1 MYWLEDHQAA
11 NNIGP
16 LDAGYAIFPQVN
28 RRSSGGIQVQYTWAD
43 CPDVAFIPARLR
55 RVEVFCEFYY
65 NIDVQFEN
73 GCVREHV
80 RYEKFKIG
88 EIYMKN
94 TKKKAKTKN
103 IDTAKT
109 TSASCVKR
117 AVSAEEFR
125 LKGRLAYYD

>member
-1 MYWLEDHQAA
+1 ME
-11 NNIGP
+11 
-16 LDAGYAIFPQVN
+16 
-28 RRSSGGIQVQYTWAD
+28 T
-43 CPDVAFIPARLR
+43 
-55 RVEVFCEFYY
+55 RVMKDGNKATIIAYCNCN

-73 GCVREHV
+73 GCVRKHV

-103 IDTAKT
+103 SNVAKT

-125 LKGRLAYYD
+125 MKGRLTYYN